1 MKIGDRVRLLSGREE
16 GFITQIIDQLQ
27 IEVEID
33 EGFRIPVLRS
43 EVAIVQ
49 KDEERYFK
57 GAKPAQIEPIAPPS
71 LTILAQSRAVGE
83 GVFLAFV
90 PFNDKLLSLYLINHT
105 PHELLFTFGEQQG
118 QNFFGIQAGKIEGQK
133 VQKVHLL
140 PLEDFK
146 NWKPLY
152 AQVIFFKQTLH
163 EPQLPLHFL
172 LTFNASFFKTKRI
185 APLLNKE
192 AFLYALDSRYK
203 LPDPV
208 EAPAL
213 RPVEAEKLREIMME
227 RKAVFEKEFEIE
239 LPARE
244 IDLHIE
250 ALTPHYDIMT
260 PEAILKMQLDHFE
273 RMFDRAIASGMEK
286 ITFIHGVGAGVLRA
300 EIQRRVSR
308 NPYVRY
314 YEDSHRDKFGYGA
327 TTITF
332 K

>member
-1 MKIGDRVRLLSGREE
+1 MNIGDRVRLLSGREE
-16 GFITQIIDQLQ
+16 GFITQIIDKQQ

-57 GAKPAQIEPIAPPS
+57 DAKPAQIEPIAPPS
-71 LTILAQSRAVGE
+71 PTVLAQSRAIGE
-83 GVFLAFV
+83 GVFLAFA
-90 PFNDKLLSLYLINHT
+90 PFNDKLLNLYIINHT
-105 PHELLFTFGEQQG
+105 PHELLFTFGEQQD
-118 QNFFGIQAGKIEGQK
+118 QNFFGIQAGKIESQK
-133 VQKVHLL
+133 LQKVHVL

-146 NWKPLY
+146 NWKPIY

-172 LTFNASFFKTKRI
+172 LTFNTSFFKTKRI
-185 APLLNKE
+185 APLLHKE
-192 AFLYALDSRYK
+192 AFLYSLDSRYK
-203 LPDPV
+203 LPDPI
-208 EAPAL
+208 ETPPL
-213 RPVEAEKLREIMME
+213 RPVEAEKLKEIMME
-227 RKAVFEKEFEIE
+227 RKTVFEKAFEIE
-239 LPARE
+239 RPARE

-260 PEAILKMQLDHFE
+260 SEAILKMQIEHFE
-273 RMFDRAIASGMEK
+273 HIFDRAIASGMEK
-286 ITFIHGVGAGVLRA
+286 ITFIHGVGAGILRA
-300 EIQRRVSR
+300 EIQKRVSR
-308 NPYVRY
+308 NPYVKY
-314 YEDSHRDKFGYGA
+314 YEDSQRDKFGYGA